1 MNKKRLPDD
10 RFKKK
15 RKVIQ
20 KPNTHRLFLSIEPSI
35 EFKNYVRDTTKFLDK
50 QKRNLR
56 MIPIEQLNILVKFI
70 GPEVSNSSLEILIEE
85 LNKLSSKLPKPEI
98 KALSYQ
104 LGFPYQKDPTVLLM
118 EIDPNNDLIDLSET
132 IHSLLKFLG
141 LDDTVRWKV
150 KNTNSYHLTV
160 GKIKANSSKS
170 ISREVSKLVDTI
182 DIDLPVPF
190 TPDSIVLMESV
201 SDGVNSFSYR
211 PILRIKL

>member
-85 LNKLSSKLPKPEI
+85 LNKLSGKLPKPEI

-182 DIDLPVPF
+182 DIDLPVSF

-201 SDGVNSFSYR
+201 SNGVNSFSYR